1 MDFSRMLSYT
11 EALSKNNDRTWF
23 HDNHREYELAQED
36 FLMVLDVMKFVLAK
50 DAPAIGDML
59 LFENPKN
66 FMYRIPRDMRYS
78 KNKTPYNPAFRA
90 YLSPHKKDFLPLS
103 YYLHISCDRCIIE
116 TGAWPWDAKQLN
128 RLREYIAYNYEELD
142 SIVEQNSLM
151 VYGEML
157 KRTPRGFDADHP
169 AAEWLKYKF
178 YLTEYSFTPD
188 DLHDLD
194 TFAEA
199 AGRAVR
205 RFEPLRQFLMG
216 AFDDKVYSDEIDF

>member
-1 MDFSRMLSYT
+1 MDFSRMLGYT
-11 EALSKNNDRTWF
+11 EALSKNNERTWF

-50 DAPAIGDML
+50 DAPQIGDAL

-103 YYLHISCDRCIIE
+103 YYLHLSHERCIIE
-116 TGAWPWDAKQLN
+116 TGAWPWEAKQIL
-128 RLREYIAYNYEELD
+128 RLREYIAYNFEELEAIA
-142 SIVEQNSLM
+142 SENGLTIF
-151 VYGEML
+151 GERL
-157 KRTPRGFDADHP
+157 KRTPRGFDAEHP

-178 YLTEYSFTPD
+178 WLTEYSFTPD
-188 DLHDLD
+188 DLRDLD

-199 AGRAVR
+199 AGLAVQ
-205 RFEPLRQFLMG
+205 RFEPFRQFLMG
-216 AFDDKVYSDEIDF
+216 AFDDRVSADEIE